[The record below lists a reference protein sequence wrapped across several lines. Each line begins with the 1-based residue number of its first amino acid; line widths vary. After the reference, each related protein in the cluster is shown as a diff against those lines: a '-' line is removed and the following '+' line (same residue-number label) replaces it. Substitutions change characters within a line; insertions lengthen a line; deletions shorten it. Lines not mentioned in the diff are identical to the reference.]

1 MVTEYPYGRE
11 GNPICYSKK
20 SVDKETIEQSSDIGD
35 NQLIENGD
43 IIHLYEAPC
52 SRDPGRG
59 YYSEWAPTESGS
71 TYRRVEAF
79 SGDDGDI
86 FGNFQNKQ

>member
-1 MVTEYPYGRE
+1 MEYPYGRK
-11 GNPICYSKK
+11 GDPICYSE
-20 SVDKETIEQSSDIGD
+20 STVDREQLEQSAETGD
-35 NQLIENGD
+35 NQLSEDGN

-52 SRDPGRG
+52 SVDTGRG
-59 YYSEWAPTESGS
+59 YYSKWAPSNSDS

-86 FGNFQNKQ
+86 FETFKQNA